1 MMETQ
6 LEIANRPSAYG
17 AARDRIVELFRA
29 AGLADDALSELEIVL
44 EEVLVNIISYAY
56 GDGDAGT
63 IRVSATVD
71 DERVTLEFRD
81 SGVAFNPLGRAE
93 PDLDADLSDRPVGGL
108 GVFLVKEL
116 STSVAYERRGGENVL
131 TVVRDR

>member
-1 MMETQ
+1 
-6 LEIANRPSAYG
+6 
-17 AARDRIVELFRA
+17 
-29 AGLADDALSELEIVL
+29 VL

-56 GDGDAGT
+56 GDGVAGT
-63 IRVSATVD
+63 IRVSAAVD

-81 SGVAFNPLGRAE
+81 SGVAFDPLGRAE
-93 PDLDADLSDRPVGGL
+93 PDLDADISDRPVGGL

-116 STSVAYERRGGENVL
+116 STSVAYERRNGENVL